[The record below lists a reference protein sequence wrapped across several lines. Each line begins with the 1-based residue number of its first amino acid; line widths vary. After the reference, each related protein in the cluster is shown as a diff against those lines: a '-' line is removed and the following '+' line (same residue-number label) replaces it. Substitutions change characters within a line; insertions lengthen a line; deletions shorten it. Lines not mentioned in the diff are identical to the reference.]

1 MKFGNVLLDHAAVF
15 MARRKC
21 LAKSAIRGEVAVTT
35 VCNVSR
41 QGLQHRFE
49 TPVPAGLQKVRTHRG
64 RVDARRNR
72 VGQVLLGDAGRE
84 ANHDVAIVTRDVEL
98 ARQRR
103 RQRVEQGHRQDMQG
117 RTRQIHRV
125 VWHPLLRVVHH
136 ERVRELDPEPSP
148 AFSGVVAEFAD
159 QLDAPV
165 EL

>member
-1 MKFGNVLLDHAAVF
+1 MCIRDSRDAEVTGHTAEHLEVVLDLAGHLLIRFKRVLTFAMIMKFGNVLLDHAAVF

-72 VGQVLLGDAGRE
+72 VGQVLLGDAC
-84 ANHDVAIVTRDVEL
+84 
-98 ARQRR
+98 
-103 RQRVEQGHRQDMQG
+103 
-117 RTRQIHRV
+117 
-125 VWHPLLRVVHH
+125 LLYTS
-136 ERVRELDPEPSP
+136 PSP
-148 AFSGVVAEFAD
+148 R
-159 QLDAPV
+159 DATLSRMPSSA
-165 EL
+165 